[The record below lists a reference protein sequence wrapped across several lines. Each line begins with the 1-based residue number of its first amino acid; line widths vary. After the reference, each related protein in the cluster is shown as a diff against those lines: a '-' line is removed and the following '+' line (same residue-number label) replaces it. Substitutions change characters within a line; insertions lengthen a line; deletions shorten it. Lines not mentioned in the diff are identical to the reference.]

1 MNVKV
6 EDNFVINSGLRKLD
20 RLTKY
25 TDPIRFNS
33 MKEHVRPL
41 FEEIQAH
48 KASDVF
54 IQEGKP
60 ITCRVN
66 GVLYAV
72 TYKLLDGG
80 EASWLLSE
88 IAGQTAT
95 ASINAKQAINKRFG
109 LFDKDKDARNISGS
123 RILNSYRV
131 NVSGTMYLGADSFQ
145 ICMRSIPSSPPHF
158 SEVGLDEAFVKKL
171 CPQSGIVLFSGVTG
185 SGKTTTQASIIK
197 YIMEN
202 NTDIKGNI
210 ITHEDPIEF
219 TFENIMSSHSIIAQ
233 SQIPENFASFEDA
246 NREAMRR
253 KPALIMLGELRD
265 ESTIS
270 SATEASLTGHP
281 VFGTVHSNTIAEIIP
296 RLLSRFPVE
305 VRGSNL
311 YDILSCASAFIAQRL
326 VPKVDGRLMAVR
338 EHVIFSKKLKK
349 ELRDFDDHKE
359 MNRFMSTLLDE
370 RGSFE
375 PNALISKTFAEQ
387 GKKLLHEGVINDEGY
402 RALMEFGE
410 QSEVDFGDE

>member
-6 EDNFVINSGLRKLD
+6 EEFVINSGLRKLP
-20 RLTKY
+20 RLTTY
-25 TDPIRFNS
+25 SDPTRFNS
-33 MKEHVRPL
+33 MNEHVRPL

-66 GVLYAV
+66 GVMYAV
-72 TYKLLDGG
+72 SYKLLDSG
-80 EASWLLSE
+80 EASWLLQE
-88 IAGQTAT
+88 IAGQTAI
-95 ASINAKQAINKRFG
+95 ASINAQQSINKRFG
-109 LFDKDKDARNISGS
+109 LFDKDKNARNITGS
-123 RILNSYRV
+123 RVLNSYRV
-131 NVSGTMYLGADSFQ
+131 NVSGTMYLGTDSFQ
-145 ICMRSIPSSPPHF
+145 ICMRSIPSSPPHI
-158 SEVGLDEAFVKKL
+158 SEVGLDESFVKKL

-185 SGKTTTQASIIK
+185 SGKSTTQASIIK

-202 NTDIKGNI
+202 NTDIRGNI
-210 ITHEDPIEF
+210 VTHEDPIEF

-233 SQIPENFASFEDA
+233 SQIPENFKSFEAA

-253 KPALIMLGELRD
+253 KPALIILGELRD

-326 VPKVDGRLMAVR
+326 VQNIEGKLIAVR
-338 EHVIFSKKLKK
+338 EYVIFNKKLKK

-370 RGSFE
+370 RGSFD
-375 PNALISKTFAEQ
+375 PNALISKSFAEQ
-387 GKKLLHEGVINDEGY
+387 GKKLLREGVINNEGY
-402 RALMEFGE
+402 RALMEFGDE
-410 QSEVDFGDE
+410 SVMDFGGE